1 MHWREHD
8 SNVVLAH
15 LGSHTASLRGDI
27 LLLSETLLVQVA
39 MGSVE
44 PWCATGA
51 WGWKVVKREVDYSW
65 RHWM

>member
-51 WGWKVVKREVDYSW
+51 LGWKVVKREVDYSW